1 MGGGLSAQCGILIM
15 FGIFSFIGW
24 LIIGAIIGWIAGKV
38 WVGHGFGLLGN
49 ILVGIVGS
57 IVGGAIFGGFFG
69 TSGIGGWITSILGA
83 IVLLIIAGF
92 IKK

>member
-1 MGGGLSAQCGILIM
+1 MVEII
-15 FGIFSFIGW
+15 SFVGW

-38 WVGHGFGLLGN
+38 WTGHGFGLVGN

-57 IVGGAIFGGFFG
+57 FIGGFFFGWLFG
-69 TSGIGGWITSILGA
+69 TAGIGGWITSILGA
-83 IVLLIIAGF
+83 IVLLIIAGY

>member
-1 MGGGLSAQCGILIM
+1 M

-38 WVGHGFGLLGN
+38 WMGHGFGLMGN
-49 ILVGIVGS
+49 IVVGIVGS
-57 IVGGAIFGGFFG
+57 IIGGALFGGLLG
-69 TSGIGGWITSILGA
+69 TSGIAGWITSILGA

-92 IKK
+92 IKR

>member
-1 MGGGLSAQCGILIM
+1 M

-38 WVGHGFGLLGN
+38 WVGHGFGLIGN
-49 ILVGIVGS
+49 MVVGIVGS
-57 IVGGAIFGGFFG
+57 IIGGALFGGLLG

-92 IKK
+92 IKR

>member
-1 MGGGLSAQCGILIM
+1 V

-38 WVGHGFGLLGN
+38 WVGHGFGLVGN

-57 IVGGAIFGGFFG
+57 IIGGALFDGLLG

>member
-1 MGGGLSAQCGILIM
+1 MDGII
-15 FGIFSFIGW
+15 SFVGW
-24 LIIGAIIGWIAGKV
+24 LIIGAIIGWIAGKL

-57 IVGGAIFGGFFG
+57 FIGGFLFGWLFG
-69 TSGIGGWITSILGA
+69 TTGIGGWISAILGA
-83 IVLLIIAGF
+83 VVLLIIAGL

>member
-1 MGGGLSAQCGILIM
+1 M

-49 ILVGIVGS
+49 MLVGIVGS
-57 IVGGAIFGGFFG
+57 MIGGAIFGGFFG
-69 TSGIGGWITSILGA
+69 TAGIGGWITSILGA
-83 IVLLIIAGF
+83 IVLLIIVGL